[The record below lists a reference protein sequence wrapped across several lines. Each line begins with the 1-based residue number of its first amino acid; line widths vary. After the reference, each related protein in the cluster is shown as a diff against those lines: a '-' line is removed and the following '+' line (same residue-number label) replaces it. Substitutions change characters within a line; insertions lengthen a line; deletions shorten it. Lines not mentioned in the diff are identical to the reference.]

1 MPLVVP
7 YVKLPQLR
15 TFPRPTGLRQTHN
28 TQQTATSERYVDSED
43 KLRAA
48 IGEIAT
54 LGLRTFGVGS
64 DPDAPIPRF
73 GVKIV
78 LTGTISISSTI
89 TIPPECSGLTL
100 LGGGGMV
107 VPGAVGI
114 TAFNVQARFVTFDA
128 FSCVSPDPTNYFG
141 LFVNTEDAGAGY
153 DAPYIISLRRCLL
166 GSTDRLFV
174 ETDGNGGHIIDG
186 CLQAKFSGATSAP
199 VVFIG
204 SRSVMIN
211 TTLSDGGGDSVT
223 VSGAASGCR
232 IIGNDCGGGDVTT
245 SASAGGNVIVG
256 NVRVGTI
263 TRHITDAEGLN
274 T

>member
-1 MPLVVP
+1 MTLVHP
-7 YVKLPQLR
+7 YLKLPQLR
-15 TFPRPTGLRQTHN
+15 SFPRPTGLRQTMN
-28 TQQTATSERYVDSED
+28 TQQQVQSERYVDSED

-48 IGEIAT
+48 IGEIAA

-78 LTGTISISSTI
+78 LAGTISISSMV

-107 VPGAVGI
+107 VPGAAGI
-114 TAFNVQARFVTFDA
+114 TAFDVQARFVTFDA
-128 FSCVSPDPTNYFG
+128 FSCVSPDPTNYFS
-141 LFVNTEDAGAGY
+141 LFVNTSDAGAGY

-166 GSTDRLFV
+166 WSTDRLFV

-199 VVFIG
+199 VVFRG
-204 SRSVMIN
+204 ARSILSG

-223 VSGAASGCR
+223 VTGAASGCR
-232 IIGNDCGGGDVTT
+232 IIGNDCGGGDITS
-245 SASAGGNVIVG
+245 SASVGSNVIMG
-256 NVRVGTI
+256 NVRTGTI
-263 TRHITDAEGLN
+263 TRHVTDAEGLN